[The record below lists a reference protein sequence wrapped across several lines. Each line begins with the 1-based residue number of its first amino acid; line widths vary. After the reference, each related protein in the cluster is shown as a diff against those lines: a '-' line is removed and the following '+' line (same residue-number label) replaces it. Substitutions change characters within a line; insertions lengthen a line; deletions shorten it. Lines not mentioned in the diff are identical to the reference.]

1 MLEDKD
7 EMMRKVANKEDTLGN
22 VCKKNDIHESTLK
35 RHMWRNG
42 YFFVKGTRKN
52 IDWSQFQNEENW
64 HERAA
69 FQRSSLGR

>member
-1 MLEDKD
+1 MVQ
-7 EMMRKVANKEDTLGN
+7 VANKEDTLGN

-35 RHMWRNG
+35 RHIWRNG

-69 FQRSSLGR
+69 F